1 MTTTTTRPL
10 ATASEAEVLRQ
21 LEEVGALKTGHFLL
35 SSGLHSE
42 RYCQCATLFE
52 HPAVGERVARWM
64 AAKLGSLQVDT
75 VLAPALGGVLWGYDL
90 ARVLGVR
97 SLFAER
103 ESGQPFT
110 LRRGFALQPGERVL
124 LAEDVVTTGKSVMEL
139 MPLVDAAGAKAV
151 GFAAVVDRSGG
162 KFLPPGSIPL
172 FALAKLNFETY
183 DPANCP
189 LCRQGIPAVKPGSR
203 AMKSGS

>member
-1 MTTTTTRPL
+1 MTITTPH
-10 ATASEAEVLRQ
+10 ATAPTANEVIHQ
-21 LEEVGALKTGHFLL
+21 LEDVGALKTGHFLL
-35 SSGLHSE
+35 SSGLHSD

-52 HPAVGERVARWM
+52 HPEVGGRVARWM
-64 AAKLGSLQVDT
+64 ASRLGTLQVDT

-103 ESGQPFT
+103 DSGQPFT
-110 LRRGFALQPGERVL
+110 LRRGFSLHPGERVL

-139 MPLVDAAGAKAV
+139 MPLVDAAGAQAV

-162 KFLPPGSIPL
+162 KFSPPKGVPL
-172 FALAKLNFETY
+172 FALANLDFQTY

-203 AMKSGS
+203 AMKTSP

>member
-1 MTTTTTRPL
+1 MTTTLGRSTSQSPTQDDVL
-10 ATASEAEVLRQ
+10 AM
-21 LEEVGALKTGHFLL
+21 LERAGALKRGHFLL
-35 SSGLHSE
+35 SSGLHSD

-52 HPAVGERVARWM
+52 HPEIGDQAARWI
-64 AAKLGSLQVDT
+64 AAKIGTLEIDT

-103 ESGQPFT
+103 EAGKPFT

-124 LAEDVVTTGKSVMEL
+124 LAEDVVTTGKSVSEL
-139 MPLVDAAGAKAV
+139 LPIVEAAGAKAV

-162 KFLPPGSIPL
+162 NFQPPNGIPL
-172 FALAKLNFETY
+172 FSLVKLDFQTY
-183 DPANCP
+183 EPSNCP
-189 LCRQGIPAVKPGSR
+189 LCKQGIPAEKPGSR
-203 AMKSGS
+203 ALPT

>member
-1 MTTTTTRPL
+1 MTTTVRPT
-10 ATASEAEVLRQ
+10 ATVSEAEVIRQ
-21 LEEVGALKTGHFLL
+21 LEEVGAVKTGHFLL
-35 SSGLHSE
+35 SSGLHSD

-52 HPAVGERVARWM
+52 HPAVGERMARWM
-64 AAKLGSLQVDT
+64 AAKLGGLQVDT

-90 ARVLGVR
+90 ARTLGVR

-103 ESGQPFT
+103 EAGQPFT

-139 MPLVDAAGAKAV
+139 MPLVEAAGAKAV

-162 KFLPPGSIPL
+162 KFAPPGGIPL
-172 FALAKLNFETY
+172 FALAKLNFQTY
-183 DPANCP
+183 DPSDCP
-189 LCRQGIPAVKPGSR
+189 MCRAGTPAVKPGSR
-203 AMKSGS
+203 AMKTSS